1 MSQETENVT
10 AETVEKQTT
19 DQTQQAPQNEDPNK
33 VVLLGTI
40 SYNNEEEYS
49 KWLSEMD
56 VNQAVFVLVASA
68 NFSQAKGAFNISE
81 SELISAAI
89 RAIKK
94 NSSENPVDNVEPTTE
109 K

>member
-1 MSQETENVT
+1 MSEETQNVT
-10 AETVEKQTT
+10 EETVEKQTT
-19 DQTQQAPQNEDPNK
+19 DQNTQNEDPNK

-49 KWLSEMD
+49 KWLTNMD
-56 VNQAVFVLVASA
+56 VNQAIFVLIASA

-94 NSSENPVDNVEPTTE
+94 SSSEAPVEAAKTEETTNG
-109 K
+109 